1 MTDKSLDHAS
11 ELSHGGNREWYGVIN
26 NIDTINDKIDLVNEI
41 GEVIDSYM
49 ADAYNIVDG
58 INKSHNN
65 DSLYDILA
73 EDLKKC
79 KDKILKL
86 IDSFNVHAKNGKQI
100 DRLSEINLLQDRKIF
115 NHVRMIL
122 KKFLYE

>member
-1 MTDKSLDHAS
+1 M
-11 ELSHGGNREWYGVIN
+11 SHSGNREWYGVTD

-41 GEVIDSYM
+41 KVIDSYM

-73 EDLKKC
+73 
-79 KDKILKL
+79 
-86 IDSFNVHAKNGKQI
+86 
-100 DRLSEINLLQDRKIF
+100 
-115 NHVRMIL
+115 
-122 KKFLYE
+122 

>member
-1 MTDKSLDHAS
+1 MTDKSLDYPS
-11 ELSHGGNREWYGVIN
+11 ELSHSGNRECYGVID

-65 DSLYDILA
+65 DLLYDILA

-79 KDKILKL
+79 KDKVLKL
-86 IDSFNVHAKNGKQI
+86 V
-100 DRLSEINLLQDRKIF
+100 
-115 NHVRMIL
+115 L
-122 KKFLYE
+122 K